1 MFIEDYSPHSV
12 DDALRV
18 VLSLFGT
25 RIDRRP
31 PPRPSASDRVARVAA
46 EKQRDAAAVTPGAV
60 RARGYTRGIV
70 VAAGMAAGVAAAA
83 AELAAMVEAAAAET
97 AAADL
102 LSQLDAEDHAAA
114 DAAQNGRRKKKK
126 NFRGGNGVGCAAG
139 AGEGVACQ

>member
-1 MFIEDYSPHSV
+1 MLILSRTTTPPAAELIVMFIEDYSPHSV

-60 RARGYTRGIV
+60 RARGYTRGIA
-70 VAAGMAAGVAAAA
+70 VAAGMAAGVTAAA
-83 AELAAMVEAAAAET
+83 AELVAVAGSA
-97 AAADL
+97 
-102 LSQLDAEDHAAA
+102 
-114 DAAQNGRRKKKK
+114 G
-126 NFRGGNGVGCAAG
+126 GGNAEPAARTQSRRRERRAG
-139 AGEGVACQ
+139 GEGKRC